1 MLPNLLMNTGA
12 VLLGGL
18 ITWYFSRLYY
28 RKAGDELRDQ
38 SARLEHLSNIMLN
51 AMEDAQLVKLN
62 RGQSGEIKGRVV
74 QLSAVFEGHTTL
86 GGDLQ
91 IKKNDE

>member
-1 MLPNLLMNTGA
+1 MNVVA
-12 VLLGGL
+12 VLFGGL
-18 ITWYFSRLYY
+18 ITWYFSRFYY

-38 SARLEHLSNIMLN
+38 AAQLEHLSNIMLN
-51 AMEDAQLVKLN
+51 AMEDAGLLKLN

-74 QLSAVFEGHTTL
+74 ELSAVFESRSMM

-91 IKKNDE
+91 LKRNDE